1 MSKNSIMQLK
11 NITKTFKGLDTPVL
25 SKINL
30 DVNKAENIAIS
41 GVSGSGKSTLLHLMA
56 GLDKP
61 DSGSININD
70 KDISL
75 LSQNNM
81 AILRNQ
87 SIGFVYQSH
96 HLLPDFSALE
106 NVGMPLFIRGS
117 DHNKN
122 LDKAK
127 QILKKLGLSQR
138 LSHFPHQLSGGE
150 RQRVAIGRA
159 LINQPRL
166 ILADEPT
173 GNLDHNNAKVVFD
186 LFVDL
191 AKENRTTIVL
201 VTHDIKLARK
211 MKKIYYLSSEIGRAH
226 V

>member
-191 AKENRTTIVL
+191 AKENRTAIVL

-211 MKKIYYLSSEIGRAH
+211 MKKIYYLSSGKLISR
-226 V
+226 

>member
-117 DHNKN
+117 KYNKN

-127 QILKKLGLSQR
+127 QILKKLGLSHR

-159 LINQPRL
+159 LINQPKL

-211 MKKIYYLSSEIGRAH
+211 MKKIYYLSSGKLRSR
-226 V
+226 

>member
-159 LINQPRL
+159 LINKPRL

-191 AKENRTTIVL
+191 AKENRTAIVL

-211 MKKIYYLSSEIGRAH
+211 MKKIYYLSSGKLRSR
-226 V
+226 

>member
-159 LINQPRL
+159 LINQPKL

-211 MKKIYYLSSEIGRAH
+211 MKKIYYLSSGKLRSR
-226 V
+226 

>member
-159 LINQPRL
+159 LINEPRL

-211 MKKIYYLSSEIGRAH
+211 MKKIYYLSSGKLRSR
-226 V
+226 

>member
-211 MKKIYYLSSEIGRAH
+211 MKKIYYLSSGKLRSR
-226 V
+226 

>member
-1 MSKNSIMQLK
+1 
-11 NITKTFKGLDTPVL
+11 
-25 SKINL
+25 
-30 DVNKAENIAIS
+30 
-41 GVSGSGKSTLLHLMA
+41 
-56 GLDKP
+56 
-61 DSGSININD
+61 
-70 KDISL
+70 
-75 LSQNNM
+75 M

-159 LINQPRL
+159 LINQPKL

-191 AKENRTTIVL
+191 AKENRTAIVL

-211 MKKIYYLSSEIGRAH
+211 MKKIYYLSSGKLRSR
-226 V
+226 

>member
-1 MSKNSIMQLK
+1 MQLK

-211 MKKIYYLSSEIGRAH
+211 MKKIYYLSSGKLRSR
-226 V
+226 